1 MYNLLEYYSMKSRR
15 LRNYDRHEVSVA
27 ANENYGVNYRVN
39 NNKTTTSKS
48 FEYKTKMIR
57 KKASYC

>member
-1 MYNLLEYYSMKSRR
+1 MYNLLEYYSMISRR

-48 FEYKTKMIR
+48 FDYKTKMIG

>member
-27 ANENYGVNYRVN
+27 ANENYGVNYRVK
-39 NNKTTTSKS
+39 NKTATSKS
-48 FEYKTKMIR
+48 FEFKTKMIG